1 MGIFVNLAISKSVT
15 KEEWEKVYEETLQLI
30 KHFPLAEKRKVNI
43 HGIDTICLVKTEERE
58 RPFGW
63 KNKDGSLGWDTVGDF
78 TYMRTGEEYYLPRNL
93 VGENE
98 VEPHAGDALLGVL
111 PVYMSYN
118 VREDR
123 FNHIYEIWGAKT
135 QGEPYHYYLLAVA
148 ALIEARLGEK
158 AFTYGDIYRNQF
170 EEAVEIAN
178 QYLDEKIDLPD
189 RCYMDRLLKRVV
201 KLPLP
206 EDEQIGVFVQFYN
219 GRKGT
224 EFGDCLRQAFS
235 NEATEIYWKR
245 EFASHEISSYWQDS
259 LLKDYLRWG
268 FDLDKLGAYA
278 NLSEE
283 EVNKKYSEFL
293 EEKKEDERY
302 SEKKKKEAPQET
314 YDITDYADL
323 IYYEPGN
330 TMYPAMMKSIGKSRQ
345 FLDSLLKKSE
355 YHFLMERDAAF
366 KCRWL
371 VEQNRC
377 LLIRDMDWEKVF
389 QDIENRAESFSR
401 YYPLF
406 CVKMD
411 CDELVDMCKAFM
423 INDDFY
429 SYSAKLAE
437 QMTEE

>member
-58 RPFGW
+58 RTFGW
-63 KNKDGSLGWDTVGDF
+63 NNKDVRLGWEAVGDL
-78 TYMRTGEEYYLPRNL
+78 TYMRAGEDYYLPRDL
-93 VGENE
+93 VKDNE
-98 VEPHAGDALLGVL
+98 VEPDAGDALFGVL
-111 PVYMSYN
+111 PVYMSYD
-118 VREDR
+118 VEEDR
-123 FNHIYEIWGAKT
+123 FNHIYELWGAKT

-158 AFTYGDIYRNQF
+158 AFTYGDIHRGQL

-178 QYLDEKIDLPD
+178 QYLEKKIDLPD

-206 EDEQIGVFVQFYN
+206 EDEQLGVFARFYF
-219 GRKGT
+219 GRKCE
-224 EFGDCLRQAFS
+224 EFGDFLRKSFTQ
-235 NEATEIYWKR
+235 EAIETYWKR
-245 EFASHEISSYWQDS
+245 EFSSHEVGSYWHDS
-259 LLKDYLRWG
+259 LLRDYLWWG
-268 FDLDKLGAYA
+268 FDLNKFGIYA

-283 EVNKKYSEFL
+283 EVNNRYQEYI
-293 EEKKEDERY
+293 EEKKKDERY
-302 SEKKKKEAPQET
+302 LEKKKET
-314 YDITDYADL
+314 LDIDNYADL

-330 TMYPAMMKSIGKSRQ
+330 TMYPAMMKSIGKSRK
-345 FLDSLLKKSE
+345 FLDSLIKKSE
-355 YHFLMERDAAF
+355 YKLLMEKDAEH

-377 LLIRDMDWEKVF
+377 LLIRDKDWEKVF
-389 QDIENRAESFSR
+389 QDIENHAESFSR

-406 CVKMD
+406 CVIMD
-411 CDELVDMCKAFM
+411 CDELVDMCKAFL

-437 QMTEE
+437 QITEE